1 MKYSIVK
8 NDYDESKKVAEDLLK
23 ILTEKEWV
31 EDEQNSNYIFVIG
44 GDGTFLKAAEIF
56 NNILSDVIFVPIKS
70 GGIGFYTNHN
80 RISDIK
86 EILNNIEEQTPI
98 EISVLEANKYKVI
111 NEIKIINNLRPL
123 EADVLI
129 DGELL
134 ETFKGTG
141 LVFTTSG
148 GSTGFSKSHNGA
160 VIIDENNIFQMLEI
174 APVSNKN
181 FTTLNAPIIFS
192 RKHKVEVL
200 IKKINDVEII
210 VDSRRCQLPPNNTIK
225 IQLSKKNVKLI
236 SKNSEK
242 LTKTKLL
249 NYIFTT
255 NKPYK

>member
-8 NDYDESKKVAEDLLK
+8 NEYDESKKVSEQLLELLNNKKWIEDN
-23 ILTEKEWV
+23 
-31 EDEQNSNYIFVIG
+31 QNPNCIFVIG
-44 GDGTFLKAAEIF
+44 GDGTFLKAAELF
-56 NNILSDVIFVPIKS
+56 NSILSEVIFVPIKS

-86 EILNNIEEQTPI
+86 EILNNIEKQTPI

-111 NEIKIINNLRPL
+111 NEIKILNNLRPL

-148 GSTGFSKSHNGA
+148 GSTGFSKSHKGA
-160 VIIDENNIFQMLEI
+160 VIIDENNIFEMLEI
-174 APVSNKN
+174 APVSNNN
-181 FTTLNAPIIFS
+181 FKTLDAPVIFS
-192 RKHKVEVL
+192 RKHKVEVV
-200 IKKINDVEII
+200 IKKATDVEVI
-210 VDSRRCQLPPNNTIK
+210 VDSRRCQLPTNNIIK
-225 IQLSKKNVKLI
+225 IQLSKKNIKLI

-242 LTKTKLL
+242 LTKTKIL
-249 NYIFTT
+249 NSIFTI

>member
-8 NDYDESKKVAEDLLK
+8 NDYNESKKIADELIDLLK
-23 ILTEKEWV
+23 NKKWV
-31 EDEQNSNYIFVIG
+31 EDNNNPNYIFVIG

-56 NNILSDVIFVPIKS
+56 NKLLEEVIFVPIKS

-80 RISDIK
+80 RISDIR
-86 EILNNIEEQTPI
+86 EILSNIENQKPI
-98 EISVLEANKYKVI
+98 EISVLEANDYKVI

-141 LVFTTSG
+141 LVFSTSG
-148 GSTGFSKSHNGA
+148 GSTGFAKSHNGA

-174 APVSNKN
+174 AAVSNNN
-181 FTTLNAPIIFS
+181 FRTLNAPVIFS
-192 RKHKVEVL
+192 RKHNVE
-200 IKKINDVEII
+200 IFIRKSNDVEII
-210 VDSRRCQLPPNNTIK
+210 VDSRKCNLPKTNLIK
-225 IQLSKKNVKLI
+225 IKLSEKNIKLI

-242 LTKTKLL
+242 LTKTKIL
-249 NYIFTT
+249 NSIFTT
-255 NKPYK
+255 NKPYN